1 MSLWRRLFYPDTY
14 YAGPDDPLWT
24 RARALEDE
32 LAAQDPFDLPT
43 VVAARELVADTTAM
57 MPLIAVAESTGE
69 RISPTQPVL
78 RRPDPSETY
87 RRSMERTVNGM
98 TRSGRVWLYTTATGA
113 NGYPLSVEIV
123 DDERVT
129 ARTNTAGRVVE
140 TALDGRPVDPASFQL
155 VPMITDYRE
164 PLGRSPLDRIGLAL
178 EQMAEIHRFG
188 ASYYLSAQTPPYAI
202 KAPNRL
208 TAEQAGQLVEQWTA
222 ARMARRPA
230 LLSGGIELETYAQ
243 PSAADAMLLD
253 AARYMD
259 AVVARVMQ
267 IPPSLLNTE
276 SQHSLTYSTVAGEFQ
291 RWLTVGLHP
300 MFLSRIEAAYT
311 ELLPRGQ
318 RAEFDTSPL
327 TRLDMT
333 TLETGQ
339 VRVNAND

>member
-1 MSLWRRLFYPDTY
+1 MNQRILIVGG
-14 YAGPDDPLWT
+14 GPVGLS
-24 RARALEDE
+24 
-32 LAAQDPFDLPT
+32 LAASLSLHSIASLVIDKNAEPQVWSKAAAVMPRTLEVLRATGVTDKLLPEGRPMHGFNIMRGDKQLGHIDIRLEGPPYPYIFGIEQRKT
-43 VVAARELVADTTAM
+43 ELLLAEHLKDAAGADFQREVELVSFEQRDDRVVAKVRDD
-57 MPLIAVAESTGE
+57 SGE
-69 RISPTQPVL
+69 HDI
-78 RRPDPSETY
+78 
-87 RRSMERTVNGM
+87 
-98 TRSGRVWLYTTATGA
+98 
-113 NGYPLSVEIV
+113 
-123 DDERVT
+123 
-129 ARTNTAGRVVE
+129 
-140 TALDGRPVDPASFQL
+140 
-155 VPMITDYRE
+155 
-164 PLGRSPLDRIGLAL
+164 
-178 EQMAEIHRFG
+178 
-188 ASYYLSAQTPPYAI
+188 
-202 KAPNRL
+202 
-208 TAEQAGQLVEQWTA
+208 
-222 ARMARRPA
+222 
-230 LLSGGIELETYAQ
+230 
-243 PSAADAMLLD
+243 